1 MLNGLKRTM
10 EQKRKIAD
18 SKLKKQNKF
27 QVSEVE
33 KKEQKNGNG
42 MSF

>member
-18 SKLKKQNKF
+18 SKVKNQNK
-27 QVSEVE
+27 VPISEVE
-33 KKEQKNGNG
+33 KPNKNQKNIL
-42 MSF
+42 